1 MVASMPDGSI
11 MVKPMGSVAVVTGK
25 DLELW
30 ALPPGA
36 SHPMPLGVLSAGGL
50 RVAIADIVQPST
62 KLMVSLEPQGGSP
75 TGQPTGPVLYSGA
88 LTRVE

>member
-1 MVASMPDGSI
+1 MPDGSI
-11 MVKPMGSVAVVTGK
+11 VVKPMGSVTVAAGK

-36 SHPMPLGVLSAGGL
+36 ARPMPLGVLPAGGL
-50 RVAIADIVQPST
+50 RVAMADVVQPST

-75 TGQPTGPVLYSGA
+75 SGQPTGPVLYSGA